1 MTADRVLLI
10 RRVLSAACVGDALGA
25 ATEGMHPD
33 EIRRVFGGRVAAL
46 HAAPAAA
53 PFAKGLA
60 PGSLTDDATQMLA
73 MAHRIVAARGRPTL
87 DDAVAAMIEWASDA
101 EMFTRFAGPTTRIA
115 IERLRAGIAPDAVAT
130 PDTYSCTYGTSNGA
144 AMRAPAAG
152 CACVGDIEGAAALAC
167 LLARPTHNTQIAF
180 AGAAAVAAAIAAG
193 LGGMPGTLADWAD
206 RGAALGE
213 EEATRTGRVAGGVG
227 IRRRLEMALRIGEVH
242 AGDVDAAAAELT
254 DTIGNGVAMAEAV
267 PHAFGLVAAARGDA
281 WQAILAAVNG
291 GNDSDTIAMIAGAI
305 AAAASPADTVPP
317 AVVAEVVHVNRLD
330 LDTIAAALSTLP
342 TRETS

>member
-1 MTADRVLLI
+1 MPDRAVRI

-33 EIRRVFGGRVAAL
+33 EIRRVFGGKVTTLRP
-46 HAAPAAA
+46 APPAA

-73 MAHRIVAARGRPTL
+73 MARRVVAAGGRPTL
-87 DDAVAAMIEWASDA
+87 DDTVAAMLEWASDA

-130 PDTYSCTYGTSNGA
+130 PETYSCTYGTSNGA

-152 CACVGDIEGAAALAC
+152 CARVGDIEGAASLAC

-180 AGAAAVAAAIAAG
+180 AGAAAVASAIAAG
-193 LGGMPGTLADWAD
+193 LGNMPGTLADWAD

-213 EEATRTGRVAGGVG
+213 QEATRTGRIAGGAG
-227 IRRRLEMALRIGEVH
+227 IRPRLEMALRIGEAR

-281 WQAILAAVNG
+281 WQVILAAANG

-305 AAAASPADTVPP
+305 AAAASPVDTIPS
-317 AVVAEVVHVNRLD
+317 AIATEVARVNRLD
-330 LDTIAAALSTLP
+330 LDTLAAAFSTLP